1 MPVIAIRNDNTNG
14 NDNEM
19 SDRTTANDGDTAL
32 FINSGDADDD
42 SLRRMMIARLFSNEN
57 HPRMKKLLVRYM
69 RHFNK

>member
-32 FINSGDADDD
+32 FIKSGDVDDD

-57 HPRMKKLLVRYM
+57 HPRMCGILIDVCEGQ
-69 RHFNK
+69 